1 MVLRAETMG
10 MRETMSARAAASS
23 SFGAGFGALFSRT
36 CRPTFSTL
44 AVCTT
49 PPDVNVLLNSFCMRS
64 RSSAAMPSMLNF
76 CLGAG
81 AGAGASVAPPPAR
94 AGKGVSPRI
103 LARSSIPSG
112 RARRA
117 GGAAASEFCS
127 IIAVAKRHL

>member
-1 MVLRAETMG
+1 
-10 MRETMSARAAASS
+10 
-23 SFGAGFGALFSRT
+23 
-36 CRPTFSTL
+36 
-44 AVCTT
+44 
-49 PPDVNVLLNSFCMRS
+49 
-64 RSSAAMPSMLNF
+64 MPSMLNF
-76 CLGAG
+76 CLGG
-81 AGAGASVAPPPAR
+81 AAASVAPPPAR